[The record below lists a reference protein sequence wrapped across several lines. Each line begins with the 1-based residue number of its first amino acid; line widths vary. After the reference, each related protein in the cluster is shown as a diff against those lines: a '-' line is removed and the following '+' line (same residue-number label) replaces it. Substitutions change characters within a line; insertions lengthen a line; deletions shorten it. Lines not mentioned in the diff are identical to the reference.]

1 MESVVRGSRW
11 LMADL
16 GMDPRYPHFHEAVA
30 AALILNPCD
39 ASRIF
44 DIKIKKKKKTTK
56 LTTTSTQT
64 EQFHVETSHQ
74 MKTSEA

>member
-44 DIKIKKKKKTTK
+44 DIKIKKKKR
-56 LTTTSTQT
+56 Q
-64 EQFHVETSHQ
+64 QN
-74 MKTSEA
+74 

>member
-16 GMDPRYPHFHEAVA
+16 GIDPRYPHFHEAVA
-30 AALILNPCD
+30 AAFILTPCD

-44 DIKIKKKKKTTK
+44 DIKKKKKDNKTDHNQHTNR
-56 LTTTSTQT
+56 T
-64 EQFHVETSHQ
+64 VPC
-74 MKTSEA
+74 